1 MIFKCEKST
10 GYSLSAPAVITPKGC
25 GYKFSEALK
34 ADFPISQKPG
44 HSSTQ
49 TEHIPLAGVLSL
61 GVLFF
66 VRVAA
71 DAFGFENDIFKPLSY
86 E

>member
-1 MIFKCEKST
+1 MLRWEKST
-10 GYSLSAPAVITPKGC
+10 GYSLSAPAVTVPKGC
-25 GYKFSEALK
+25 GYKFSDARK
-34 ADFPISQKPG
+34 ADFPISQYPG

-49 TEHIPLAGVLSL
+49 TEHIPLAAVLSF

-71 DAFGFENDIFKPLSY
+71 DAFGFENDISQTPF
-86 E
+86 